1 MVSCLSSPFIC
12 LEAALSAYRNGGDIS
27 NETSPG
33 GGGEGDQDDQQGGA
47 LLVGQLRVSGLLQ
60 QSGNC
65 SLFVDLLN

>member
-33 GGGEGDQDDQQGGA
+33 GGGEGDQDDQQVDA
-47 LLVGQLRVSGLLQ
+47 LLVGQLRVSGYYSSQ
-60 QSGNC
+60 VTAAC
-65 SLFVDLLN
+65 